1 MLRICLW
8 RSKRIKKQA
17 VPKFCSLSCQKTSNV
32 RRRAMDVFAFQ
43 KPSPF
48 FKARLPLR
56 FPVDKQNT
64 VCYHDFTEKQYPAR
78 FFGIE

>member
-32 RRRAMDVFAFQ
+32 RRRAMDVVSFQ
-43 KPSPF
+43 KLSPF
-48 FKARLPLR
+48 FKARLPLH
-56 FPVDKQNT
+56 FSVDKQNT
-64 VCYHDFTEKQYPAR
+64 VCYHDVTEKQYPAR